1 MLPNEPFCYTDL
13 QYLTVPLPTEI
24 AALRE
29 NADFAGEVR
38 RIDKLLP
45 RVTDTVMHKRL
56 LLERFIADGLSKDYR
71 IGFDEMLSLL
81 RQHHP
86 YMTAAH
92 LYAILD
98 MGFADVVYR
107 AGGVHFENEKVY
119 DLTITPAHEGILKVG
134 KRKFAKLIK

>member
-56 LLERFIADGLSKDYR
+56 LLEIESTKMEASNSEQRLRRKAFYTANGMAALDYCVDLF
-71 IGFDEMLSLL
+71 GVEME
-81 RQHHP
+81 
-86 YMTAAH
+86 
-92 LYAILD
+92 ILTYRC
-98 MGFADVVYR
+98 DVSFEEY
-107 AGGVHFENEKVY
+107 HSIFENVFSPRAAKNV
-119 DLTITPAHEGILKVG
+119 
-134 KRKFAKLIK
+134 KLIK